1 MALFII
7 HMYYYNDHNEE
18 DRYSDDN
25 SGGSSTVI
33 YDTDDET
40 RSTNSISNSA
50 SGSSIDGDFDFS
62 ILSINGDFEYDDA
75 DQENTITE
83 HIGTLET
90 DYLDADMENGQ
101 YIIGMVHKLKGTY
114 MLASSISPA
123 TYFKYSNE
131 EIKKYLFMSSIYYL
145 RRPRI
150 DILQL
155 HITPDGLYTC
165 VIKTYWLKI
174 IQRRWRTIY
183 ARRKWVQR
191 LRGSVAEL
199 RHRELHS
206 GFSPRCAIIPGLFR
220 MFC

>member
-1 MALFII
+1 
-7 HMYYYNDHNEE
+7 MYYYNDHNEE
-18 DRYSDDN
+18 DRYSDG

-33 YDTDDET
+33 YGTDDDDDNDT
-40 RSTNSISNSA
+40 RSTNSVSSGT

-62 ILSINGDFEYDDA
+62 ILSIDGDFEYDDA

-90 DYLDADMENGQ
+90 DYLDTDKTTDQ
-101 YIIGMVHKLKGTY
+101 YIIGMAHKQKGHY
-114 MLASSISPA
+114 MLASCISPA
-123 TYFKYSNE
+123 TYFKYNHE

-145 RRPRI
+145 RRPKI

-155 HITPDGLYTC
+155 HITPEGLYTC
-165 VIKTYWLKI
+165 VIKTYWIKI

-183 ARRKWVQR
+183 ARRKLFKS
-191 LRGSVAEL
+191 LRCSVVEL
-199 RHRELHS
+199 RYRELHS
-206 GFSPRCAIIPGLFR
+206 GFSQRCAVMPGLFR

>member
-1 MALFII
+1 
-7 HMYYYNDHNEE
+7 MYYYNDHNEE
-18 DRYSDDN
+18 DRYSDD

-33 YDTDDET
+33 YGTDDDSDT
-40 RSTNSISNSA
+40 RSTNSISNDA

-83 HIGTLET
+83 QIGTLET

-101 YIIGMVHKLKGTY
+101 YIIGMVHKKKGIY

-123 TYFKYSNE
+123 TYFKYNYE

-183 ARRKWVQR
+183 ARRKMAIR
-191 LRGSVAEL
+191 LRGSIAEL

-206 GFSPRCAIIPGLFR
+206 GFSTKCLVPGLYR
-220 MFC
+220 LFC